1 MAIYFVQS
9 NLTRHLRPS
18 IFGLKTSRSLS
29 SQSLPFASHM
39 SQTTVEEADLKGLQE
54 ENWRLTKETGQDEL
68 EKTYYFKTYTKVADF
83 HHVIATRSKSANHHA
98 TMISKSGS
106 LTVRWTT
113 HDCGGLSAKDIL
125 MARYCDEQAGYIGT
139 VNANDAQCCKPKI
152 TTS

>member
-68 EKTYYFKTYTKVADF
+68 EKTYYFKTYTKVA
-83 HHVIATRSKSANHHA
+83 KQ
-98 TMISKSGS
+98 ISKSPRNNDIEIW
-106 LTVRWTT
+106 LPNN
-113 HDCGGLSAKDIL
+113 IL

-139 VNANDAQCCKPKI
+139 VNANDAQCCQLVL
-152 TTS
+152 